1 VLRAH
6 AQLLLLVAVG
16 VAVLLLLLPVL
27 LLGLAWQGGMVVRA
41 QTQAG
46 ASA

>member
-16 VAVLLLLLPVL
+16 VAVLLLLPVR